1 MQTEVQQELTRPAT
15 FAPRQRIVPRR
26 LRVLHL
32 VSHLGVGGTEHG
44 VLKIIKGLGDQEFE
58 HHICAVRAIDAE
70 FAAHAGRYATV
81 STVGTAKPGFQFPL
95 FRLVRLMKQVR
106 PDVVHSRNF
115 GAIEAVPAARLARVP
130 VVVHSEHGYELE
142 ILGGLPIRR
151 RVVCAAF
158 YALADQVVTVSTEL
172 RSYYS
177 RQAWR
182 SSDNVRVIYN
192 GVDTEAFAP
201 RPAATLSTRAG
212 LGIPASRTVIGS
224 VGRLVSIKDYR
235 SLLQA
240 AEKLLQ
246 EGRDLQIVLVG
257 SGPEYSNLRN
267 QAEASPLLANRT
279 TFVGASN
286 RIPELVNAMD
296 VFVLPSISEGMSN
309 TVLEAM
315 ATGLPVVVSAAGGN
329 PELVEDGRTG
339 FLFAPRDVQALAG
352 HVSRLVADAGFR
364 RRLGDAARQRAVD
377 TFSLSN
383 MVRNYRN
390 LYLDLASRRRAQE
403 EN

>member
-1 MQTEVQQELTRPAT
+1 MQTEIQHEVAKPAT
-15 FAPRQRIVPRR
+15 LAPRWQIAPRR

-44 VLKIIKGLGDQEFE
+44 VLKIIRGLGDQEFE
-58 HHICAVRAIDAE
+58 HHICAVRALDAE
-70 FAAHAGRYATV
+70 FAAHASRYATV

-95 FRLVRLMKQVR
+95 LRLARLMKQVR
-106 PDVVHSRNF
+106 PHVVHSRNF

-151 RVVCAAF
+151 RVACAAF
-158 YALADQVVTVSTEL
+158 YALADRVFTVSTEL

-177 RQAWR
+177 KQAWR
-182 SSDNVRVIYN
+182 SSDEVRVIYN

-201 RPAATLSTRAG
+201 RPAAALSTRAG
-212 LGIPASRTVIGS
+212 LGIPAGRTVVGS
-224 VGRLVSIKDYR
+224 VGRLVTIKDYC

-246 EGRDLQIVLVG
+246 EGRDLHVVLVG
-257 SGPEYSNLRN
+257 SGPEYGNLRT

-279 TFVGASN
+279 TFVGASS

-309 TVLEAM
+309 TILEAM
-315 ATGLPVVVSAAGGN
+315 ATGLPLVVSAAGGN
-329 PELVEDGRTG
+329 PELVEDNRTG
-339 FLFAPRDVQALAG
+339 FLFPPRDVQAIAA
-352 HVSRLVADAGFR
+352 HVSRLVDDPGLR

-377 TFSLSN
+377 SFSLSA
-383 MVRNYRN
+383 MVRNYRD
-390 LYLDLASRRRAQE
+390 LYLDLASRRHAQK